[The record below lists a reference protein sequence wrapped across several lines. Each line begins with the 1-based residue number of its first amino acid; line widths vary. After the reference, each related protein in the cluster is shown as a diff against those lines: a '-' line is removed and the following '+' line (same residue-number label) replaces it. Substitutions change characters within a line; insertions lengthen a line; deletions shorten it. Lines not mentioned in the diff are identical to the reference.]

1 MVFPESR
8 IAIIKQVVGFKIT
21 VKVFMDLEN

>member
-8 IAIIKQVVGFKIT
+8 IAIINQVVGFKIT
-21 VKVFMDLEN
+21 VKGFVD

>member
-1 MVFPESR
+1 MVFAESR

-21 VKVFMDLEN
+21 VKVFMD